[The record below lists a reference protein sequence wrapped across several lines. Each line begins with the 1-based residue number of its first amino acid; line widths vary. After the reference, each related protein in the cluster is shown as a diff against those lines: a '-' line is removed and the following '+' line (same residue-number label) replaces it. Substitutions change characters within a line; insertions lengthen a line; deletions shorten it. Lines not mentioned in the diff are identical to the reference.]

1 MKVVNSLLENSFAV
15 IELLA
20 HEARSMRL
28 TEISDRLGLQR
39 SGTHRMLATL
49 TALGWVEQD
58 QKTELYR
65 LSLKLSAIG
74 HRFLQASKIPDV
86 CQPILD
92 RLAQETRELVR
103 LAVLAND
110 NLTTIAAAQGARG
123 SLICQSRVFPTLPL
137 HVTASGKAWLATLSN
152 ERALKLVLA
161 AGFGEPGEFGPKAR
175 RTVDEF
181 MVELERTRARGY
193 GVALEEAEPGVSS
206 VATIIKPHDAEVV
219 AVLAVVAPA
228 FRLPKTRLAEVAG
241 LASKAASEL
250 ALVWPLRALVHLE
263 GPDLIRAAS

>member
-15 IELLA
+15 IEMLA

-58 QKTELYR
+58 HKTELYR

-103 LAVLAND
+103 LAVLANN
-110 NLTTIAAAQGARG
+110 NLTTIPEIYR
-123 SLICQSRVFPTLPL
+123 R
-137 HVTASGKAWLATLSN
+137 ASAVGPA
-152 ERALKLVLA
+152 E
-161 AGFGEPGEFGPKAR
+161 AGPAR
-175 RTVDEF
+175 RTS
-181 MVELERTRARGY
+181 
-193 GVALEEAEPGVSS
+193 PGSAAAGRCRSPRV
-206 VATIIKPHDAEVV
+206 PRVV
-219 AVLAVVAPA
+219 
-228 FRLPKTRLAEVAG
+228 
-241 LASKAASEL
+241 
-250 ALVWPLRALVHLE
+250 
-263 GPDLIRAAS
+263 